1 MTRGAWGRVGRGFW
15 RAAGALPLGLGLV
28 ATVLTVACNGPST
41 GGGQPVT
48 PIVELSN
55 RILLDAARQGRAEV
69 VQFAL
74 DRGAAVEAREAGQ
87 GRTALALAAEGDH
100 IDTMALLLARGAD
113 PGARSANDWTP
124 LFHAAA
130 NDRADAV
137 RLLLTAGAQID
148 ESDRQYGYTPVMV
161 AALLGHL
168 DTMTVLLDLG
178 ADLEEQDRR
187 QGETLLSLAASG
199 PSDKAVLTVAEL
211 LVRGLEVDGRRGDGA
226 TPLMAALDAGNDEV
240 ARLLLDEGAA
250 VDAAADDGTTALTR
264 AAGRGNLAMV
274 RRLLQAG
281 AVPTAAARAS
291 ALGGGH
297 GAVARALD
305 EAISR
310 G

>member
-1 MTRGAWGRVGRGFW
+1 MGRVGQGLL

-28 ATVLTVACNGPST
+28 ATMLTVACSGPS
-41 GGGQPVT
+41 GGAGQPVT

-74 DRGAAVEAREAGQ
+74 DRGAALEAREAGQ

-130 NDRADAV
+130 HDRAAAA
-137 RLLLTAGAQID
+137 RLLLAAGAEID

-161 AALLGHL
+161 AALLGHV
-168 DTMTVLLDLG
+168 DTMTVLLNLG
-178 ADLEEQDRR
+178 ADLEEQDRQ

-199 PSDKAVLTVAEL
+199 PSDKAVLAVAEL
-211 LVRGLEVDGRRGDGA
+211 LVRGLDIDGRRRDGA
-226 TPLMAALDAGNDEV
+226 TPLMAAVDAGNDRV
-240 ARLLLDEGAA
+240 VRLLLDEGAA
-250 VDAAADDGTTALTR
+250 VDAVADDGTTALTR
-264 AAGRGNLAMV
+264 AAGRGDPNTV
-274 RRLLQAG
+274 HRLLQAG
-281 AVPTAAARAS
+281 ARPTEAARGA

-297 GAVARALD
+297 SAVARILA
-305 EAISR
+305 EAM
-310 G
+310 